1 MSKKNKLNTP
11 EGRTQFAEES
21 AEAAAAE
28 NPGGGLALAL
38 FGGTANAGLEKLMEK
53 AERRNLPQM
62 VKPGEV
68 PEGGVVSGEIVKVVD
83 SPVSTVKGKLLWLRH
98 LETGHEFLFPCTGVV
113 RNALAPG
120 VEADSKELQKALE
133 SEIGKVFLARRLP
146 SKTSGKYKKEM
157 FMFDVYTF
165 KP

>member
-1 MSKKNKLNTP
+1 MAKAKLNTP

-21 AEAAAAE
+21 VKAAAE
-28 NPGGGLALAL
+28 NNMAVTL
-38 FGGTANAGLEKLMEK
+38 FGAPAENSAIEKLMAK

-68 PEGGVVSGEIVKVVD
+68 PLGGIVSGEIVRVVD

-98 LETGHEFLFPCTGVV
+98 ESGQEFLFPCTGVV

-120 VEADSKELQKALE
+120 VEAGKELQAALE
-133 SEIGKVFLARRLP
+133 KEIGKTFIAKRLP
-146 SKTSGKYKKEM
+146 SKTSNKYKKEM
-157 FMFDVYTF
+157 YMFDVFTV
-165 KP
+165 KA